1 MRASHRHPV
10 APRSLPCQSQPGCFC
25 IYAKAL
31 AISLT
36 VEFMLRSYARRAF
49 LVAALSALEP
59 MAASRATG
67 DDTIRQVQVPNAPAA
82 PASQSPALD
91 DGPTLFDVLS
101 RIQTPNP
108 TVTGVGT
115 GAGMPAAEQ
124 AAASAV
130 RRPLGPV
137 PGISLAGT
145 EAAAARKKHGGFLG
159 AVSDWFSSIE
169 TRTGTRIKA
178 TGYSTLSF
186 SNQNISG
193 SDSAFQSDQYYG
205 RGSGGVYNDTDL
217 TVDATLFKWF
227 HYQTRVTNSLFKN
240 PNDNRVKL
248 DYNTPATRVEF
259 GDINVNFQ
267 GNSLI
272 DFSRYLHGVQI
283 RDVWS
288 PKLSTTVLYSK
299 TKATTQTLV
308 INGNNSSGPYYV
320 YAGQI
325 VDGSAQVRI
334 DNQVLTAGTDYTLDT
349 FTGQLNFLRNR
360 IVLQTSTI
368 AVSFESLGYNSSQGS
383 IYGARA
389 EVTAKK
395 GWTLGTTF
403 IQQEAQGTTGN
414 QMHTEQFN
422 GYGIPTFYY
431 TSAPIDLSKPMI
443 VTVGGQPLTKG
454 QYTVD
459 TSTSTTNRIF
469 LTVAVD
475 ASTIVQIQYVPF
487 NSSVTPG
494 SRSIV
499 GLDTRYTMGKLGTIT
514 LESAMSGLS
523 LTGATVNGNAW
534 LARADLVP
542 AKNLH
547 TTITL
552 KSVSPTFSSIQ
563 SPGFSQNEKSIQ
575 LAGDYSPISRLK
587 LNFDVQHSMR
597 PTYSGTNQFTL
608 STAGDD
614 AFNQYSLGANYS
626 LSKSSNIALTRSDI
640 NTKYAAGG
648 NSTTSS
654 NALTYSQT
662 IKAISVDLS
671 LNSNASNVNS
681 SAALL
686 GLTTGTTGSTG
697 YISDSSSLGGRLGLR
712 WQANKALNFS
722 GALSLNKISNTS
734 QGTSTGSTAKDSQI
748 SASYTGIRKVRL
760 NWSLDL
766 SDTGSAA
773 ISTNGTTTTTGS
785 AGSKAILAPYSSL
798 AAAPDISIA
807 SSIRNALNSM
817 NRASATTS
825 TGTGAGTLFG
835 GGINSGLGGYGNQNN
850 VINNTTGFTSFGGRS
865 LTNRLQAD
873 VQPRKDVQVGVSLD
887 SSSSLGDYQYNSNRT
902 GLGLNTNWQLSDRM
916 QLSGSFN
923 MQHMV
928 YTGSFGGT
936 DSRTALFSF
945 QGKPF
950 GGKLG
955 TQFGFQMMHTSS
967 AFNTSATSTTT
978 SLTNTS
984 NDLSS
989 LSARL
994 DYPIS
999 QKQTV
1004 FVELLKS
1011 TTAGYLSNTE
1021 SDVRFGLD
1029 YAITRTLK
1037 FSFGWQILSHVYN
1050 DAANSNLN
1058 YHASNLLAQFGVH
1071 F

>member
-1 MRASHRHPV
+1 
-10 APRSLPCQSQPGCFC
+10 
-25 IYAKAL
+25 
-31 AISLT
+31 
-36 VEFMLRSYARRAF
+36 MLRSYARRAF

-59 MAASRATG
+59 VSASSRASC
-67 DDTIRQVQVPNAPAA
+67 DEAARQQPPVAPSVPAA
-82 PASQSPALD
+82 ETVVAGGAD
-91 DGPTLFDVLS
+91 ANGGPSLFDVLS

-108 TVTGVGT
+108 TVTGVGST
-115 GAGMPAAEQ
+115 AGLPPAEQ
-124 AAASAV
+124 AAEARI

-137 PGISLAGT
+137 PGITLAGVEVT
-145 EAAAARKKHGGFLG
+145 AAHKKHGGFFG
-159 AVSDWFSSIE
+159 AIADWFSSIE
-169 TRTGTRIKA
+169 SKTGSRIKA

-205 RGSGGVYNDTDL
+205 RGSGGIYNDTDL

-227 HYQTRVTNSLFKN
+227 HYTTRVTNSLFKN

-248 DYNTPATRVEF
+248 DYNTPSTRVEV

-267 GNSLI
+267 GNSLV

-283 RDVWS
+283 KDTWS
-288 PKLSTTVLYSK
+288 QKLSTTLLFSQ
-299 TKATTQTLV
+299 TKATTQTIV
-308 INGNNSSGPYYV
+308 VNGNNSSGPYYV

-325 VDGSAQVRI
+325 VDGSAQVRV
-334 DNQVLTAGTDYTLDT
+334 DNQVLTPGTDYTLDS
-349 FTGQLNFLRNR
+349 FTGQLNFLKNR
-360 IVLQTSTI
+360 IILQTSTI

-395 GWTLGTTF
+395 GWTVGTTF
-403 IQQEAQGTTGN
+403 IEQQAQGSAGN
-414 QMHTEQFN
+414 QMRTEQFN

-431 TSAPIDLSKPMI
+431 TSAPIDTSKPI
-443 VTVGGQPLTKG
+443 IITVGGQPLTKG
-454 QYTVD
+454 QYTID

-475 ASTIVQIQYVPF
+475 ASTIVQIQYIPY

-494 SRSIV
+494 NRSIL
-499 GLDTRYTMGKLGTIT
+499 GLDTRYTLGKIGSLT
-514 LESAMSGLS
+514 LETAMSGLS
-523 LTGATVNGNAW
+523 LTSATVNGNAF
-534 LARADLVP
+534 LARADLTP
-542 AKNLH
+542 SKNFH
-547 TTITL
+547 TILTL

-563 SPGFSQNEKSIQ
+563 SPGFSQNEKSVE
-575 LAGDYSPISRLK
+575 LSGDYSPITRLK
-587 LNFDVQHSMR
+587 LNFDVQHALR
-597 PTYSGTNQFTL
+597 PTYSGANQFTV
-608 STAGDD
+608 STAGNDT
-614 AFNQYSLGANYS
+614 FNQYTVGANYT
-626 LSKSSNIALTRSDI
+626 LSKNSNLAITRNNISTD
-640 NTKYAAGG
+640 YAVGG
-648 NSTTSS
+648 NSTTTS
-654 NALTYSQT
+654 NALSYSQT
-662 IKAISVDLS
+662 INKLS
-671 LNSNASNVNS
+671 LDFSLNTNSANVNS

-686 GLTTGTTGSTG
+686 GLTSGTTGTG
-697 YISDSSSLGGRLGLR
+697 TSAYVSDSSSYGGRLGLR
-712 WQANKALNFS
+712 WQANKALNFT

-748 SASYTGIRKVRL
+748 TTSYTGIRKVRL

-773 ISTNGTTTTTGS
+773 ISSNGTTTTTGS
-785 AGSKAILAPYSSL
+785 AGSKAILAPYVPMAVSPSL
-798 AAAPDISIA
+798 SIA
-807 SSIRNALNSM
+807 HSIQDALNSM
-817 NRASATTS
+817 SRASSTS
-825 TGTGAGTLFG
+825 TSSSTSAGTLYG

-850 VINNTTGFTSFGGRS
+850 VINSTTGFTSFGGKS

-873 VQPRKDVQVGVSLD
+873 VQPRKDVQIGISLD

-902 GLGLNTNWQLSDRM
+902 GLGLNTNWQVSDRM
-916 QLSGSFN
+916 QLAGSFN
-923 MQHMV
+923 MQHLV

-955 TQFGFQMMHTSS
+955 AQFGFQMMHTSS

-994 DYPIS
+994 DYPINPR
-999 QKQTV
+999 QTV
-1004 FVELLKS
+1004 FVEFTDSLTS
-1011 TTAGYLSNTE
+1011 GYLANKE
-1021 SDVRFGLD
+1021 QDVRFGLD
-1029 YAITRTLK
+1029 YAITKTLK
-1037 FSFGWQILSHVYN
+1037 FSFGWQILSHMYN